1 MKFLVILSALVLVLA
16 IVLTLAYQ
24 RADRETI
31 TAAEFRF
38 GSGYQQASLSKGVTA
53 YKIAGHDDDPVVI
66 IVHGATL
73 GSVAYQAYVPPLVAA
88 GYRVVT
94 YDQYGRGFSDRPADR
109 FTIDLMR
116 QQLLELMDALQVE
129 KAHLFGISLGGAVI
143 ARFAAEHG
151 DRVHSLAYQVP
162 LIAGASV
169 SPALVLS
176 RLPLVGPMLARFYAI
191 PAIIARGESFGT
203 DTQAARDVVAHFK
216 QQFLVQGTER
226 MMRQMLTGD
235 ALSDRMA
242 DHQKIAASGVA
253 AQFVYAIDDP
263 EIAARQVEQA
273 LSYYENPD
281 VHQYTGGHFFSSGRA
296 EELSVKLDEF
306 FKAQSKR

>member
-1 MKFLVILSALVLVLA
+1 MKFLVILSTIMLVVA
-16 IVLTLAYQ
+16 IILTVVYQ
-24 RADRETI
+24 RADRETM
-31 TAAEFRF
+31 TAAEFRAT
-38 GSGYQQASLSKGVTA
+38 SGYQQASLSNGVTA
-53 YKIAGHDDDPVVI
+53 YKIAGPDEGPVVI

-73 GSVAYQAYVPPLVAA
+73 GSMAYQAYVPPLVAA

-94 YDQYGRGFSDRPADR
+94 YDQYGRGFSDRPPAR

-151 DRVHSLAYQVP
+151 DRVQSLAYQVP
-162 LIAGASV
+162 LIAGATV

-176 RLPLVGPMLARFYAI
+176 RLPLIGPMLARFYAI

-235 ALSDRMA
+235 ALSDRLP
-242 DHQKIAASGVA
+242 DHQKIAASGMA
-253 AQFVYAIDDP
+253 AQFAYALDDP
-263 EIAARQVEQA
+263 EIAASQVEQA
-273 LSYYENPD
+273 LSYYENPE

-306 FKAQSKR
+306 FKAQSKQ

>member
-1 MKFLVILSALVLVLA
+1 MKFLVMISVLVLVLVV
-16 IVLTLAYQ
+16 ILTAAYQ
-24 RADRETI
+24 RADRETM
-31 TAAEFRF
+31 TAEDFRL
-38 GSGYQQASLSKGVTA
+38 GAGYQTANLSDGVTA
-53 YKIAGHDDDPVVI
+53 YKLAGADGGPWVI

-73 GSVAYQAYVPPLVAA
+73 GSMAYQAYVPPLVAA
-88 GYRVVT
+88 GYRVVI
-94 YDQYGRGFSDRPADR
+94 YDQYGRGFSDRPAAR

-116 QQLLELMDALQVE
+116 RQLLELMDDLQIE

-151 DRVHSLAYQVP
+151 DRVTSMAYQVP
-162 LIAGASV
+162 LIAGATV

-176 RLPLVGPMLARFYAI
+176 RLPLIGPMLARFYAI

-203 DTQAARDVVAHFK
+203 DTQGARDVVAHFK
-216 QQFLVQGTER
+216 QQFLVHGTER

-242 DHQKIAASGVA
+242 DHQKIAASGMA
-253 AQFVYAIDDP
+253 AQFVYATDDT
-263 EIAARQVEQA
+263 EIAAAQVEQA
-273 LSYYENPD
+273 LSHYDNPE

-296 EELSVKLDEF
+296 EELSAKLDGF
-306 FKAQSKR
+306 FKAQAPR